1 MKRSQVIFSI
11 IYFYKNLIFR
21 SSHTNIFKKNICV
34 MNAGNSFIEDGLH
47 TDSEEIMFMGKGSLF
62 NSVVAYDDIK
72 HERWKIFLLN
82 VEDFIS

>member
-1 MKRSQVIFSI
+1 
-11 IYFYKNLIFR
+11 
-21 SSHTNIFKKNICV
+21 